1 LWKEKSINCSCEEK
15 YERKIKSLKE
25 DFKRRNL
32 MWANKLEKLKA
43 QYKEALKKQ
52 RSLQN
57 KLRKT
62 SEDKEIVEA
71 VRKLFTPGQLKK
83 LSGKRQVRWTA
94 EDVASAISLRSVSP
108 KAYRYLRGKCNY
120 PLPGLSALRRWAA
133 TFQMHPGM
141 QKLIY
146 LGKTHR
152 LKFRRNVYQK

>member
-83 LSGKRQVRWTA
+83 LSGKRQVHWTA
-94 EDVASAISLRSVSP
+94 EDVASAISCSHFERKWNFTAHL
-108 KAYRYLRGKCNY
+108 
-120 PLPGLSALRRWAA
+120 
-133 TFQMHPGM
+133 T
-141 QKLIY
+141 
-146 LGKTHR
+146 
-152 LKFRRNVYQK
+152 

>member
-83 LSGKRQVRWTA
+83 LSGKRQVHWTWHLQSHA
-94 EDVASAISLRSVSP
+94 HILNENGTSLR
-108 KAYRYLRGKCNY
+108 
-120 PLPGLSALRRWAA
+120 
-133 TFQMHPGM
+133 T
-141 QKLIY
+141 
-146 LGKTHR
+146 
-152 LKFRRNVYQK
+152 